1 MLVCDI
7 NDMVTYI
14 LSIFSLIVSVTVFV
28 KTRKTDRYKVTFEAY
43 SGLQEYLYF
52 LYEYN
57 KNEIEEFIDDKTSRE
72 YKAISSSV
80 AQIELF
86 ATAVKRRLYDIE
98 VVYDLAHGYL
108 DMTLRNRIEYIIDQK
123 GENAREEF
131 YSNTIWLLKEMDKR
145 SKKNGN
151 I

>member
-1 MLVCDI
+1 M
-7 NDMVTYI
+7 
-14 LSIFSLIVSVTVFV
+14 VSVTVYI

-108 DMTLRNRIEYIIDQK
+108 DMTLRNRIEYIIDLK